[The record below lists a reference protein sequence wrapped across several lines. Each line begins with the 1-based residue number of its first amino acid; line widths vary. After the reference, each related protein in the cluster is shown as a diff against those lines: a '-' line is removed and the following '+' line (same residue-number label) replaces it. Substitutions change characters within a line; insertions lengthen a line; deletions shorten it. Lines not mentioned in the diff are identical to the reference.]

1 MMQRFLSLIL
11 CLMSV
16 ILFMSFRVS
25 AEETIESCAFDKAA
39 LSVDGCGKVDA
50 DFASSGVSMEDPFI
64 VPRVV
69 VTTENGNGTK
79 LLKRDDYVNATISI
93 TDDDGSVLSDSC
105 SFKVHGNT
113 TAFDAIP
120 KKAFTFKFEKKKDV
134 LGMGKGKK
142 WFLIANAYDP
152 SLLRNYLA
160 IDFARNLGL
169 EYTSEQKFVEL
180 WLDGSY
186 RGCYTLY
193 EPVQE
198 GKDRVDIDIES
209 NDGKKDFLIEY
220 EQLANEEDKKYF
232 TVDGL
237 RFAVKEPDDTTD
249 DQLEYVSG
257 VMSDI
262 VNVLKSGKKA
272 DAETVIDIPSFA
284 KYYLLNEYMKNMDF
298 DMSSVYYY
306 YKDGKLYAG
315 PAWDFDKSS
324 GNTNPNIGAPRATNT
339 YLSYGIIQDQRT
351 MYRYIGR
358 QAWFIDA
365 VKSIYEEHYDYIKA
379 ISSDGGLLDSLR
391 EEYGELFARNFTVFN
406 IGYACSNYQLPPKA
420 TYEENYQYFKNWC
433 SERNSWLF
441 DYYDLFS
448 YEYLRG
454 DADGNGKVDV
464 LDATTIQRLLTGIS
478 VPTNDGHISLR
489 AAMSREALTV
499 TDATIIQRY
508 LVSENDN
515 PYEVTKQIKTKL
527 REK

>member
-1 MMQRFLSLIL
+1 MKRIVSLIL
-11 CLMSV
+11 CLML
-16 ILFMSFRVS
+16 IVS
-25 AEETIESCAFDKAA
+25 LMAFHAAAEAVEPGVPDEAA
-39 LSVDGCGKVDA
+39 LSAEGFGKGDTDPA
-50 DFASSGVSMEDPFI
+50 ATGVSLDDPI
-64 VPRVV
+64 IAPRIV

-79 LLKRDDYVNATISI
+79 LLKRDGYVNATISI
-93 TDDDGSVLSDSC
+93 TDDEGFSFSDSC

-120 KKAFTFKFEKKKDV
+120 KKAFAFKFAKKKDV

-160 IDFARNLGL
+160 IDFARELGL
-169 EYTSEQKFVEL
+169 EYTSEQKYVEL

-186 RGCYTLY
+186 RGCYTVY

-257 VMSDI
+257 VMGDI
-262 VNVLKSGKKA
+262 VNVLKSGQKA

-306 YKDGKLYAG
+306 YKDGKLFAG

-324 GNTNPNIGAPRATNT
+324 GNTNPRIGAPRATET
-339 YLSYGIIQDQRT
+339 YKSDGIIQDRRT
-351 MYRYIGR
+351 LYQYIGR
-358 QAWFIDA
+358 QDWFIEE
-365 VKSIYEEHYDYIKA
+365 VKRVYENNYDYIKN
-379 ISSDGGLLDSLR
+379 ISADGGLLDELR
-391 EEYGELFARNFTVFN
+391 SEYSELFARNFTVYN
-406 IGYACSNYQLPPKA
+406 IGYACSNYQLPPLA
-420 TYEENYQYFKNWC
+420 TYEDNYQYLKNWC
-433 SERNSWLF
+433 NDRNSWLF

-454 DADGNGKVDV
+454 DADGSGEIDV
-464 LDATTIQRLLTGIS
+464 LDVTTIQRVLAGLTM
-478 VPTNDGHISLR
+478 PDDDGHIPLR
-489 AAMSREALTV
+489 AALGGDTIEIS
-499 TDATIIQRY
+499 DAAYLQRF
-508 LVSENDN
+508 LSGSDI
-515 PYEVTKQIKTKL
+515 PYKVNTFVKTKL

>member
-1 MMQRFLSLIL
+1 MMKKVISLIL
-11 CLMSV
+11 AMMMAVSV
-16 ILFMSFRVS
+16 TMIGASAQVS
-25 AEETIESCAFDKAA
+25 ADMPAETVNSSGAFDKKNAA
-39 LSVDGCGKVDA
+39 LSA
-50 DFASSGVSMEDPFI
+50 TGVTLNDPML

-69 VTTENGNGTK
+69 VTTENGNGTA
-79 LLKRDDYVNATISI
+79 LLKSDDYVSAQISI
-93 TDDDGSVLSDSC
+93 TDMDGAVLSDSC

-113 TAFDAIP
+113 TAFDPIP
-120 KKAFTFKFEKKKDV
+120 KKAFTFKFAKKKDV

-152 SLLRNYLA
+152 TLLRNYMA
-160 IDFARNLGL
+160 IDFAREMGL

-198 GKDRVDIDIES
+198 GKDRVNIDIET

-232 TVDGL
+232 TVDGI

-262 VNVLKSGKKA
+262 VNVLKSGKRE
-272 DAETVIDIPSFA
+272 DAERVIDIPSFA

-298 DMSSVYYY
+298 DMSSVYFY

-324 GNTNPNIGAPRATNT
+324 GNTNPNIGAVRATNT
-339 YLSYGIIQDQRT
+339 YKSDGIIQNQRT
-351 MYRYIGR
+351 LYKYIGR
-358 QAWFIDA
+358 QPWFVQE
-365 VKSIYEEHYDYIKA
+365 VKSVYEENYDYIRN
-379 ISSDGGLLDSLR
+379 ISADDGLLDSLR
-391 EEYGELFARNFTVFN
+391 EEYSELFARNFTVFN
-406 IGYACSNYQLPPKA
+406 IGYACSNYQLPPLA
-420 TYEENYQYFKNWC
+420 TYEDNYQYLKNWC
-433 SERNSWLF
+433 NERNSWLF

-448 YEYLRG
+448 YKYLRG
-454 DADGNGKVDV
+454 DADGNGTVDI
-464 LDATTIQRLLTGIS
+464 LDVTTVQRAIANIT
-478 VPTNDGHISLR
+478 VPDDGHMALR
-489 AAMSREALTV
+489 AALSGDSLEISDV
-499 TDATIIQRY
+499 TYLQRF
-508 LVSENDN
+508 LVSMET
-515 PYEVTKQIKTKL
+515 PYDLNVEVEVKL

>member
-1 MMQRFLSLIL
+1 MTRRVLSILLSLLI
-11 CLMSV
+11 
-16 ILFMSFRVS
+16 
-25 AEETIESCAFDKAA
+25 A
-39 LSVDGCGKVDA
+39 LSVMMTAAAAEANEPAPASALPVERGSA
-50 DFASSGVSMEDPFI
+50 DKDLAATGVSLDDPFI

-79 LLKRDDYVNATISI
+79 LLKRDDYVNASISI
-93 TDDDGSVLSDSC
+93 TDNDGSVLSDSC
-105 SFKVHGNT
+105 VFKVHGNT

-120 KKAFTFKFEKKKDV
+120 KKAFTFKFSKKKDV

-142 WFLIANAYDP
+142 WFLLANAYDP

-169 EYTSEQKFVEL
+169 EYTSEQKYVEL

-198 GKDRVDIDIES
+198 GKDRVNIDIES

-220 EQLANEEDKKYF
+220 ERLANEEDKKYF

-324 GNTNPNIGAPRATNT
+324 GNTNPNIGAVRATD
-339 YLSYGIIQDQRT
+339 SYKSDGIIQDRRT
-351 MYRYIGR
+351 MYKYIGR
-358 QAWFIDA
+358 QDWFVEE
-365 VKSIYEEHYDYIKA
+365 VKRVYEENYDYIRN
-379 ISSDGGLLDSLR
+379 ISADGGLLDSLR
-391 EEYGELFARNFTVFN
+391 QEYSELFSRNFTVYN
-406 IGYACSNYQLPPKA
+406 IGYACSNYQLPPLA
-420 TYEENYQYFKNWC
+420 TYEDNYQYFKNWC
-433 SERNSWLF
+433 RERNSWLF

-454 DADGNGKVDV
+454 DADGNGIIDV
-464 LDATTIQRLLTGIS
+464 IDATTIQRSLSNIPLPTVDGYLT
-478 VPTNDGHISLR
+478 LR
-489 AAMSREALTV
+489 AALSNDELSV
-499 TDATIIQRY
+499 TDATIIQRF
-508 LVSENDN
+508 LVSEDDN
-515 PYEVTKQIKTKL
+515 PYEIDNTIRTKL

>member
-1 MMQRFLSLIL
+1 MTRRVLSILLSLLIAV
-11 CLMSV
+11 SV
-16 ILFMSFRVS
+16 MMTAAA
-25 AEETIESCAFDKAA
+25 AEAVEPAPAAA
-39 LSVDGCGKVDA
+39 LPVERDSTDRDLA
-50 DFASSGVSMEDPFI
+50 ATGVSLDDPII

-93 TDDDGSVLSDSC
+93 TDNEGFSLSDSC

-120 KKAFTFKFEKKKDV
+120 KKAFTFKFAKKKDV

-160 IDFARNLGL
+160 IDFARELGL
-169 EYTSEQKFVEL
+169 EYTSEQRFVEL

-186 RGCYTLY
+186 RGCYTVY

-249 DQLEYVSG
+249 DQLKYVSG
-257 VMSDI
+257 VMGDI
-262 VNVLKSGKKA
+262 VNVLKSGQKA

-324 GNTNPNIGAPRATNT
+324 GNTNPRIGAPRATET
-339 YLSYGIIQDQRT
+339 YKSDGIIQDCRT
-351 MYRYIGR
+351 LYRYIGR
-358 QAWFIDA
+358 QDWFVEE
-365 VKSIYEEHYDYIKA
+365 VKRVYENNYDYIKNIA
-379 ISSDGGLLDSLR
+379 TDGGMLDELR
-391 EEYGELFARNFTVFN
+391 NEYSELFARNFTVYN
-406 IGYACSNYQLPPKA
+406 IGYACSNYQLPPLA
-420 TYEENYQYFKNWC
+420 TYEDNYQYLRNWC
-433 SERNSWLF
+433 NERNSWLF
-441 DYYDLFS
+441 DYFDLFS
-448 YEYLRG
+448 YEYVRG
-454 DADGNGKVDV
+454 DADGNGIVN
-464 LDATTIQRLLTGIS
+464 LIDATMIQRALAHMEVTDD
-478 VPTNDGHISLR
+478 DGRMTLR
-489 AAMSREALTV
+489 AAVSQHALSV
-499 TDATIIQRY
+499 TDSTILQRY
-508 LVSENDN
+508 LASIGENTFEIDKL
-515 PYEVTKQIKTKL
+515 VKTKL